1 MEKEHHGLGD
11 NTNTNQNDAYT
22 SLRKPKEVKVMS
34 EGYGKMFTST
44 TVILVLYILLV
55 IVLKT
60 F

>member
-1 MEKEHHGLGD
+1 
-11 NTNTNQNDAYT
+11 
-22 SLRKPKEVKVMS
+22 MS